1 MKKLAKYIL
10 IILGLIAA
18 EYSPAQV
25 ASVSMSVDKDTIVV
39 GDTLSLTLK
48 VHNNLPGK
56 LKVVFPFFKDT
67 ITSNV
72 HVLTQD
78 SVPDTLSSG
87 KKLVLATKYVIS
99 AYDSGNVTIPP
110 LPVIFNVDTVTDT
123 IFTGTASFFVKLYP
137 TDTLKVPLKDVK
149 KPLNTPLTL
158 KEFLDTYG
166 LYLLIGLLLAI
177 IIYVVVRYFTRRKQG
192 KAFIDIKKPLD
203 PPHVV
208 AFRRLEALREKK
220 LWQKEMIK
228 EYYIELTDILREY
241 MDRRFGMSTMESTSS
256 EIIDSLKERK
266 EVSDELIKDM
276 EKLFGI
282 ADLAK
287 FAKYKPLPDEND
299 FAWKKAYE
307 FVEKTKPVEK
317 SEADGEKE
325 ENNGNEQKN
334 DNDNVSND

>member
-67 ITSNV
+67 ITSNI
-72 HVLTQD
+72 HVLAQD
-78 SVPDTLSSG
+78 SVPDTVSSG
-87 KKLVLATKYVIS
+87 KKLVLAQKYVIS
-99 AYDSGNVTIPP
+99 AYDSGNVTVPP
-110 LPVIFNVDTVTDT
+110 LPVIFNIDTVTDT
-123 IFTGTASFFVKLYP
+123 IFTGTASFFVKLFP

-177 IIYVVVRYFTRRKQG
+177 IIYVLVRYFTRRKQG

-203 PPHVV
+203 PPHIV

-220 LWQKEMIK
+220 LWQKEMVK

-256 EIIDSLKERK
+256 EIIDSLRERK
-266 EVSDELIKDM
+266 EVSEDLIRDM
-276 EKLFGI
+276 EKVFGI

-307 FVEKTKPVEK
+307 FVEKTKSVEK
-317 SEADGEKE
+317 AESNGEE
-325 ENNGNEQKN
+325 ENGNESKN

>member
-1 MKKLAKYIL
+1 M

-67 ITSNV
+67 ITSNI
-72 HVLTQD
+72 HVLAQD
-78 SVPDTLSSG
+78 SVPDTVSSG
-87 KKLVLATKYVIS
+87 KKLVLAQKYVIS
-99 AYDSGNVTIPP
+99 AYDSGNVTVPP
-110 LPVIFNVDTVTDT
+110 LPVIFNIDTVTDT
-123 IFTGTASFFVKLYP
+123 IFTGTASFFVKLFP

-177 IIYVVVRYFTRRKQG
+177 IIYVLVRYFTRRKQG

-203 PPHVV
+203 PPHIV

-220 LWQKEMIK
+220 LWQKEMVK

-256 EIIDSLKERK
+256 EIIDSLRERK
-266 EVSDELIKDM
+266 EVSEDLIRDM
-276 EKLFGI
+276 EKVFGI

-307 FVEKTKPVEK
+307 FVEKTKSVEK
-317 SEADGEKE
+317 AESNGEE
-325 ENNGNEQKN
+325 ENGNESKN